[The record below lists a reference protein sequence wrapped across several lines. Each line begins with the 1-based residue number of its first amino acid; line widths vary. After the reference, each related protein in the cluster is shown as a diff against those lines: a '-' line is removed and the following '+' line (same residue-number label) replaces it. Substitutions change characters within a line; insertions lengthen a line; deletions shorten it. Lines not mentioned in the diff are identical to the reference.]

1 MTLQNENLSGK
12 ICCITGGTSGIGK
25 ETALGLARLGA
36 TIVLPVRNLEL
47 AEAVKQEII
56 EKTGNTKIDYMRC
69 DFLSLAS
76 IRSFAE
82 AFSAKY
88 DRLHILVNNAGI
100 MEPTLQVSHDGIE
113 RTFAVNHLA
122 PFLLTTLLLETIKRS
137 APARIV
143 NVSSDGYKSGTI
155 DFDDI
160 EGKQKYTAFRA
171 YSQSKLANILF
182 TRKLASMLVGTGVTV
197 NALHPGMTATNFLKL
212 LPAFVRPLAKMFML
226 TPAQGAETTIYLAS
240 SPDVATVTGEYCIK
254 NKIVA
259 VSAKAQNTNTAN
271 RLWSVS
277 EQYVSQNTAS

>member
-1 MTLQNENLSGK
+1 MSLPKNNLSGK
-12 ICCITGGTSGIGK
+12 ICCVTGGTSGIGK

-36 TIVLPVRNLEL
+36 IIILPARNLEL

-56 EKTGNTKIDYMRC
+56 EKTGNINIDCMPC
-69 DFLSLAS
+69 DFVSFAS
-76 IRSFAE
+76 IRSFVA
-82 AFSAKY
+82 AFLAKY

-100 MEPTLQVSHDGIE
+100 MKPTRQISHDGIE

-137 APARIV
+137 APARII

-212 LPAFVRPLAKMFML
+212 LPSLVRPLAKMFML

-254 NKIVA
+254 SKIVP
-259 VSAKAQNTNTAN
+259 VSAKAQSTETAD

-277 EQYVSQNTAS
+277 ERYVSQNASS